1 MYPINLVKS
10 EDSTYQIKV
19 GNNVFSLNVFIVV
32 LCGLLVGIASVY
44 LNPSRYDI
52 AVMSLTPVIMS
63 LIAAYNV
70 HCVEVGHCGSWS
82 WLLTCLYFINAV
94 IIIFVTY
101 KLKNNPIGFK
111 TDITNALQYYQS
123 KVNRL
128 I

>member
-19 GNNVFSLNVFIVV
+19 GNNLFSLNVVIIL
-32 LCGLLVGIASVY
+32 LCGVMVGVATVY

-52 AVMSLTPVIMS
+52 AIMPIIMS
-63 LIAAYNV
+63 LVAAYNV

>member
-1 MYPINLVKS
+1 MWTI
-10 EDSTYQIKV
+10 V
-19 GNNVFSLNVFIVV
+19 GV
-32 LCGLLVGIASVY
+32 ATVY

-52 AVMSLTPVIMS
+52 AIMPIIMS
-63 LIAAYNV
+63 LVAAYNV

-94 IIIFVTY
+94 VIIFVTY

-111 TDITNALQYYQS
+111 TDVTNALQYYQS
-123 KVNRL
+123 KLNRL